1 MPSHNFAARPNYVII
16 GNSAAAVGA
25 IESIRRIDRDG
36 DITVVSDE
44 KHHVY
49 SRPLIAHYLAGEVQ
63 EERMAYR
70 PADFYQKYDVHTRL
84 GVKVTRID
92 TDGQNLILDD
102 GSTLHY
108 HRLLISTGSKA
119 MKPKLLGSDLVG
131 VGIFQT
137 YDDVRQIISRLAH
150 GTKAVVIGAGLIGLR
165 AAYGLQEGGA
175 EVTIVELLPR
185 VLSRILDV
193 QGSHLVEGILRKGGI
208 RVLTGR
214 SVAEITGGN
223 GGVQGLVLDNGET
236 LDCRIVII
244 ATGVVPNVDLVKD
257 TVIKVNRGIPV
268 NQFFQTNIS
277 NVFAAGD
284 VAETFDIPRAG
295 GMVNANWPNA
305 HEQGRY
311 AGLCMAG
318 KMVEYPGSLGMNS
331 VSLYNVP
338 IISLGI
344 FDPES
349 EGIGGVD
356 VKIRANP
363 EQNIYQKLVF
373 KDNRLKGAIFIGD
386 LGYCG
391 AVKDLIKEQSLVG
404 IIKDSILEE
413 KYQLYAF
420 LRKKRQEKVEGKGVE
435 WPETYSSPQ
444 RYQKSFNEESWTER
458 ERDERTWH

>member
-1 MPSHNFAARPNYVII
+1 DS
-16 GNSAAAVGA
+16 
-25 IESIRRIDRDG
+25 
-36 DITVVSDE
+36 
-44 KHHVY
+44 
-49 SRPLIAHYLAGEVQ
+49 
-63 EERMAYR
+63 
-70 PADFYQKYDVHTRL
+70 
-84 GVKVTRID
+84 
-92 TDGQNLILDD
+92 
-102 GSTLHY
+102 
-108 HRLLISTGSKA
+108 
-119 MKPKLLGSDLVG
+119 
-131 VGIFQT
+131 
-137 YDDVRQIISRLAH
+137 
-150 GTKAVVIGAGLIGLR
+150 KAVVIGAGQIGLR
-165 AAYGLQEGGA
+165 AAYGLQKRGA

-185 VLSRILDV
+185 VLSRVLDV
-193 QGSHLVEGILRKGGI
+193 PGSHLVQSILGKGGI

-214 SVAEITGGN
+214 SVAEITGNN
-223 GGVQGLVLDNGET
+223 GEVRGLVLDNGET
-236 LDCRIVII
+236 LECQIVII
-244 ATGVVPNVDLVKD
+244 ATGVVPNVDLVKS
-257 TVIKVNRGIPV
+257 TIIKVNRGILV
-268 NQFFQTNIS
+268 NRFFQTNVS
-277 NVFAAGD
+277 NIFAAGD

-349 EGIGGVD
+349 EGIEGVD

-373 KDNRLKGAIFIGD
+373 RDNRLKGAIFIGD

-391 AVKDLIKEQSLVG
+391 AVKDLIQDQSLVG

-420 LRKKRQEKVEGKGVE
+420 LRKKRQEKVEGKDVE

-458 ERDERTWH
+458 ERDERIW